1 MLDPITLIGAA
12 IFLVAIILGIVAY
25 LNKNRSPNTANAAA
39 PRPRNIPVLR
49 GAGVEG
55 PRRANRNVRAR
66 MRAAASRP
74 AEEEEG
80 EDDEDMLADDISLP
94 EGKIGAKKRKKLE
107 LKAEKRRDRERELE
121 EREERKQRQKLL
133 DERKKL
139 EDLKQQE
146 EEQKREEEE
155 KALKEEQERKEQEE
169 YLKLKESFA
178 IEEEGFDQ
186 EESIEEGNKFQEFI
200 DYIKSQKVVLME
212 DLASRFKLKTQE
224 AIDRVQEL
232 LAQEW
237 LVGVIDDRGKFI
249 YITKEELESV
259 AQFIRQR
266 GRVSIAELVDCS
278 NSLINLA
285 PDSPETVKVTS

>member
-12 IFLVAIILGIVAY
+12 ILLVAIILGIVAY
-25 LNKNRSPNTANAAA
+25 LNKKRSPNIANAA
-39 PRPRNIPVLR
+39 VLR

-146 EEQKREEEE
+146 EERKQEEEE

-200 DYIKSQKVVLME
+200 DYIKGQKVVLME

>member
-1 MLDPITLIGAA
+1 MSDPTLVIG
-12 IFLVAIILGIVAY
+12 VAILVVAVILAVVTY
-25 LNKNRSPNTANAAA
+25 LSKKRPSPVINEAAQR
-39 PRPRNIPVLR
+39 PRPIPVLR

-55 PRRANRNVRAR
+55 PRRAGRNIRAR
-66 MRAAASRP
+66 MRAAASRNVD
-74 AEEEEG
+74 EEEEEE
-80 EDDEDMLADDISLP
+80 EDFLADDISVP

-121 EREERKQRQKLL
+121 EREERKQRQKEIE
-133 DERKKL
+133 ERKRK
-139 EDLKQQE
+139 EELKQQE
-146 EEQKREEEE
+146 EEKKKEEEE
-155 KALKEEQERKEQEE
+155 KALKEEQERKEYEE

-186 EESIEEGNKFQEFI
+186 EENADEGNKFQEFI

-249 YITKEELESV
+249 YITKEELEAV
-259 AQFIRQR
+259 AHFIRQR
-266 GRVSIAELVDCS
+266 GRVSIAELVECS
-278 NSLINLA
+278 NSLINLT
-285 PDSPETVKVTS
+285 PDSPETVQVSS